1 MTQKRFLAACVIFVL
16 LVTSCKGATGPTTVK
31 IAISIPLALGI
42 GQNML
47 NAAQLALEEAGG
59 KAGDTTV
66 ELVVF
71 DTSDPE
77 GSPVSVELEERNV
90 QVVVEDAAIVAYVGP
105 LASSQSKVSMP
116 ILNEASIAQI
126 SASAT
131 WPGLTKPGYGPG
143 EPGIYYPTG
152 QRHFFRVV
160 PSDEV
165 QGAASA
171 RWASDQ
177 LGVQSVY
184 IVNENTAYGSGVA
197 GIFEITALDLGLDVV
212 AHETYD
218 RTTATMED
226 FEAIAVRV
234 VEADPDLVYLGGSTA
249 EAGDDAIKALR
260 EADPGISIMGPD
272 AVAVDDLFEYPG
284 ADLVEGIYGTAV
296 AIPASQLE
304 SATAAEFLASYQ
316 AAYGDAPSPFAVS
329 TYEAVKVL
337 LYAIE
342 RAEEPTREGV
352 LDAMRNLGNY
362 SGTFGTWHFDERGD
376 ISLTA
381 ISGMQI
387 QNGVWEFSQI
397 IR

>member
-31 IAISIPLALGI
+31 IAISLPSAIGI

-59 KAGDTTV
+59 KEGDITV

-90 QVVVEDAAIVAYVGP
+90 QVVVEDETIVAYVGP

-171 RWASDQ
+171 RWANQ
-177 LGVQSVY
+177 IGVQSVY
-184 IVNENTAYGSGVA
+184 ILSEDTAYGSGVA
-197 GIFEITALDLGLDVV
+197 GIFEITALDLGLDVI
-212 AHETYD
+212 AHENYD
-218 RTTATMED
+218 RATATMED
-226 FEAIAVRV
+226 FAAIAARV
-234 VEADPDLVYLGGSTA
+234 VAAGPDLVYLGGSTA

-260 EADPGISIMGPD
+260 EADPNISIMGPD

-284 ADLVEGIYGTAV
+284 TDLVEGIYGTAV
-296 AIPASQLE
+296 AIPADQLE
-304 SATAAEFLASYQ
+304 SATAAELLANYQ
-316 AAYGDAPSPFAVS
+316 AAYDEAPSPFAVA

-352 LDAMRNLGNY
+352 LEAMRNLGNY
-362 SGTFGTWHFDERGD
+362 SGAFGTWHFDERGD

-387 QNGVWEFSQI
+387 QNGAWEFSQI
-397 IR
+397 IK